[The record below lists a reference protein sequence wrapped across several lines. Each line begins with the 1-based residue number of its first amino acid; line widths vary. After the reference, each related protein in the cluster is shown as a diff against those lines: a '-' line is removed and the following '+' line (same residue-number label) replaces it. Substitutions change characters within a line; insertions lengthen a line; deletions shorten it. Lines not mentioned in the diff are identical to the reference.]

1 MEPHRPEPP
10 ALPDTAIIPA
20 QNLPG
25 AAAVSPDPDSPEPP
39 PARVAVARPV
49 HASRSLAAL
58 LLGLTSF
65 LVVFLIG
72 GFATPMLVA
81 RWRSIESRAEAEAAY
96 AKRRAELRAEAD
108 AADERLQLLDKR
120 VNLIS
125 LGFRD
130 VVRKVGPCVVNLTSL
145 ADRRDPD
152 VRDSKDWPEVQDG
165 ETGKPLYLAGTGSGC
180 IVEPNW
186 ILTNNH
192 VVTHAHRLR
201 VTFLSGHTVIVG
213 EDRIH
218 TDPLTDLAVVHLP
231 PSPPG
236 VSRDDDKMRIEF
248 ANSDEVERGDLV
260 LALGNPLGLKHSV
273 THGIISAKG
282 RLLSSFDASEVLQ
295 TDTPI
300 NKGNSGGPLFD
311 HLGRL
316 VGINFAIVS
325 DTGLSQGIGFAIPSN
340 TARDIFRQL
349 RDHGEV
355 ERGYLGAGL
364 LDLEPAEAKQ
374 LDLQRA
380 GAVFVRT
387 VESGAPAARAGL
399 RAGDIIV
406 KYNGE
411 SLAPSNPKRQLWQLI
426 METKVGTQVP
436 LVVVRD
442 GNWSTLSVTVGKR
455 PPEPRRK
462 R

>member
-1 MEPHRPEPP
+1 RED
-10 ALPDTAIIPA
+10 DT
-20 QNLPG
+20 L
-25 AAAVSPDPDSPEPP
+25 
-39 PARVAVARPV
+39 
-49 HASRSLAAL
+49 
-58 LLGLTSF
+58 
-65 LVVFLIG
+65 
-72 GFATPMLVA
+72 
-81 RWRSIESRAEAEAAY
+81 
-96 AKRRAELRAEAD
+96 
-108 AADERLQLLDKR
+108 
-120 VNLIS
+120 
-125 LGFRD
+125 
-130 VVRKVGPCVVNLTSL
+130 
-145 ADRRDPD
+145 
-152 VRDSKDWPEVQDG
+152 
-165 ETGKPLYLAGTGSGC
+165 
-180 IVEPNW
+180 
-186 ILTNNH
+186 
-192 VVTHAHRLR
+192 
-201 VTFLSGHTVIVG
+201 
-213 EDRIH
+213 
-218 TDPLTDLAVVHLP
+218 
-231 PSPPG
+231 
-236 VSRDDDKMRIEF
+236 RIEF
-248 ANSDEVERGDLV
+248 ANSDQVERGDLV

-340 TARDIFRQL
+340 TAKDVFRQL
-349 RDHGEV
+349 RDKGEV

-364 LDLEPAEAKQ
+364 LDLEPAEIKH
-374 LDLQRA
+374 LNLQRA

-387 VESGAPAARAGL
+387 VESGDPAARARASGAGI

-411 SLAPSNPKRQLWQLI
+411 SLSPSNARRQLWQLI

-442 GNWSTLSVTVGKR
+442 GNWSTVAVTIGKR
-455 PPEPRRK
+455 PPEPRKK